1 MNIITCLPI
10 ENNEYISRKN
20 KKRFTIVSKTK
31 ISVRGF
37 IFTAGIGFAV
47 ILVLTAPFFIE
58 NFTFSSIKTVPFWDE
73 PSVKNAMYE
82 YSMQS
87 GIFDANTNFENE
99 EITETGNTVQEDF
112 SVLAELPDF
121 IPVVNFENYTV
132 AKGDTL
138 GGIIYKFGLKNIG
151 TLISINEISNVKRL
165 KAGNTLTI
173 PSIDG
178 IFYTTVKGDTISSI
192 AAKFNLPVT
201 AILDAND
208 LENQIITV
216 NQKLF
221 IPGATITKFELKKAM
236 GELFIYPLIGRL
248 TSSFGTRRDPFTG
261 RPSFHTGI
269 DIAAPS
275 GTAIKAT
282 LDGSV
287 AYTGVSPIYG
297 NYIIM
302 SHGGGYQ
309 SMYGHLSVIT
319 VKRGQTVHQG
329 GIIGRVGNTGRSTGP
344 HLHFSVYKNG
354 KLINP
359 LYVLK

>member
-20 KKRFTIVSKTK
+20 KKYFNIFAKTR
-31 ISVRGF
+31 ISFRAF
-37 IFTAGIGFAV
+37 IFIAAISFTV
-47 ILVLTAPFFIE
+47 ILFLSAPFFIG
-58 NFTFSSIKTVPFWDE
+58 NFTFSSIKAVHFWDD

-82 YSMQS
+82 YSIKS
-87 GIFDANTNFENE
+87 GTFNTNTNFENA
-99 EITETGNTVQEDF
+99 EITETGNTATEDF
-112 SVLAELPDF
+112 SGLTEIPDF
-121 IPVVNFENYTV
+121 IPAVNFETYTV

-138 GGIIYKFGLKNIG
+138 GGITYKFGLKNIG

-165 KAGNTLTI
+165 KAGDKLNI

-178 IFYTTVKGDTISSI
+178 IFYTALKGDSISSI

-208 LENQIITV
+208 LENEIITV

-221 IPGATITKFELKKAM
+221 IPGATISKFELKKAM
-236 GELFIYPLIGRL
+236 GELFIYPLIGRF
-248 TSSFGTRRDPFTG
+248 TSPFGTRHDPFTG
-261 RPSFHTGI
+261 RASFHTGI

-287 AYTGVSPIYG
+287 SYTGVSSIYG
-297 NYIIM
+297 NYIII

-309 SMYGHLSVIT
+309 TMYGHLSVIT
-319 VKRGQTVHQG
+319 VKRGQTVNQG
-329 GIIGRVGNTGRSTGP
+329 EIIGRVGNTGRSTGP

-359 LYVLK
+359 LSVLK

>member
-10 ENNEYISRKN
+10 ENSEYISRKH
-20 KKRFTIVSKTK
+20 KKRFTIFAKTRISLGAFIFMAV
-31 ISVRGF
+31 ISV
-37 IFTAGIGFAV
+37 AA
-47 ILVLTAPFFIE
+47 ILVLSMPFFVE
-58 NFTFSSIKTVPFWDE
+58 NSVFSSIKNVHFWDE

-87 GIFDANTNFENE
+87 GRGNVNTNFENA
-99 EITETGNTVQEDF
+99 EITENAASEAF
-112 SVLAELPDF
+112 SVLAEIPDF
-121 IPVVNFENYTV
+121 IPAVNFENYTV

-138 GGIIYKFGLKNIG
+138 GGITYKFGLKNIG

-165 KAGNTLTI
+165 KAGNTLHI

-178 IFYTTVKGDTISSI
+178 IFYTTVQGDTISSI
-192 AAKFNLPVT
+192 AAKFKLPVT

-221 IPGATITKFELKKAM
+221 IPGATISKFELKKAM
-236 GELFIYPLIGRL
+236 GELFMYPLIGRL
-248 TSSFGTRRDPFTG
+248 TSPFGTRRDPFTG
-261 RPSFHTGI
+261 RASFHTGI
-269 DIAAPS
+269 DIAAPP

-287 AYTGVSPIYG
+287 SYTGVSSIYG
-297 NYIIM
+297 KYIII
-302 SHGGGYQ
+302 SHGSGYQ

-319 VKRGQTVHQG
+319 VKRGQTVQQG

-359 LYVLK
+359 LHVLK